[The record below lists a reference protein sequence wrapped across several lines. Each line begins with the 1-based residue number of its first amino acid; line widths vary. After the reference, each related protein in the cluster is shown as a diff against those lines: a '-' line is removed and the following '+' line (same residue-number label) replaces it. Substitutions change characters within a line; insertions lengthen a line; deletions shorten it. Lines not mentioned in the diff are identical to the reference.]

1 MNIKKA
7 KQIID
12 QVNEVVKNWK
22 SYAEH
27 QKVDSVLRDAIGNT
41 LWTF

>member
-12 QVNEVVKNWK
+12 QVNAVVKNWIN
-22 SYAEH
+22 YAEQ
-27 QKVDSVLRDAIGNT
+27 QKVDAALRDAIGNT